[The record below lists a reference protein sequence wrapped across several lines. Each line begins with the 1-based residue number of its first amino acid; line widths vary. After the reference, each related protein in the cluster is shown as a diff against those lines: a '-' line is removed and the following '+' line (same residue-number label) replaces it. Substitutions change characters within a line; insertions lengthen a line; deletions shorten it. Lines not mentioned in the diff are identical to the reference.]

1 MKNKNKKLFTVN
13 AVDKNGI
20 SRCYGRAEYPE
31 DAKLQ
36 CIIALAERCLR
47 KLENGVRFIDGGDTD
62 FYSYK
67 FNNHYRKD
75 AQKENMEKENLEE
88 IKPFTAE
95 DEYAEYLNDMQSQV
109 IKDLEEAS
117 A

>member
-13 AVDKNGI
+13 AVDKDGI
-20 SRCYGRAEYPE
+20 RRCYGTAEYPE

-67 FNNHYRKD
+67 FKD
-75 AQKENMEKENLEE
+75 AQKENMEKEIEDIE
-88 IKPFTAE
+88 PYQPE
-95 DEYAEYLNDMQSQV
+95 DEYAEYQNDMQSQV
-109 IKDLEEAS
+109 VKDVEEAS

>member
-13 AVDKNGI
+13 AVDKDGI
-20 SRCYGRAEYPE
+20 RRCYGTAEYPE

-36 CIIALAERCLR
+36 CIIAVAERCLR

-67 FNNHYRKD
+67 FKD
-75 AQKENMEKENLEE
+75 AQKENMEKEIEDIE
-88 IKPFTAE
+88 PYQPE
-95 DEYAEYLNDMQSQV
+95 DEYAEYQNDMQSQA
-109 IKDLEEAS
+109 IKDVEEAQ

>member
-13 AVDKNGI
+13 AVDKDGI
-20 SRCYGRAEYPE
+20 RRCYGTAEYPE

-67 FNNHYRKD
+67 FKD
-75 AQKENMEKENLEE
+75 AQKENMEKEIED
-88 IKPFTAE
+88 IKPFKPE
-95 DEYAEYLNDMQSQV
+95 DEYAEYQNDMQSQV
-109 IKDLEEAS
+109 KKDLEEAS